1 MIIKSMKT
9 LFSRPMSRKR
19 LSVLVA
25 SLIVLLAATSFFIYE
40 GTKKTV
46 TVTLDGKVK
55 VIKTHADTVK
65 DLLKDLNIKTRSEDY
80 VVPALNKKI
89 EKDMKVVWEP
99 AKQVTITID
108 GKESKYWT
116 TADTVGEFLKEQNIV
131 VEEHDKLNVEQD
143 SKIKNNLKITLEKA
157 FSIKLVDGGKEKQ
170 VLTTSTTVADFLEQQ
185 GIKLNDLDRVEP
197 KLTEKIQKDSVVNI
211 IRVEKVTDVV
221 EETIDFAV
229 ENRND
234 HTLAKGSQKVI
245 QQGEKGLKKKEFEV
259 ILENGK
265 EVSRKLIKEEV
276 VKNSK
281 TKIVAIGT
289 KEILQTTS
297 RGDQIVNEFY
307 VEATAYTAYCNGCNG
322 YTATGID
329 LRANPNMKVI
339 AVDPSVIPLGTK
351 VWVEGYGYAIA
362 ADTGKHIN
370 GKRIDLF
377 FPTKTDAYRWGRKT
391 VKIRILK

>member
-25 SLIVLLAATSFFIYE
+25 SLIVLLVATSYFIYE

-46 TVTLDGKVK
+46 TVTLDGEVK

-329 LRANPNMKVI
+329 LRANPNIKVI

-362 ADTGKHIN
+362 ADTGKHIK

>member
-46 TVTLDGKVK
+46 TVTLDGEVK

-362 ADTGKHIN
+362 ADTGKHIK

-377 FPTKTDAYRWGRKT
+377 FPTKTEAYRWGRKT

>member
-25 SLIVLLAATSFFIYE
+25 SLIVLLVATSYFIYE

-46 TVTLDGKVK
+46 TVTLDGEVK

-65 DLLKDLNIKTRSEDY
+65 ELLKDLNIKTRSEDY

-329 LRANPNMKVI
+329 LRANPNIKVI

-362 ADTGKHIN
+362 ADTGKHIK

-377 FPTKTDAYRWGRKT
+377 FPTKTEAYRWGRKT

>member
-1 MIIKSMKT
+1 MKT

-25 SLIVLLAATSFFIYE
+25 SLIVLLTATSFFIYE

-46 TVTLDGKVK
+46 TVTLDGEVK

-80 VVPALNKKI
+80 VVPALSEKI
-89 EKDMKVVWEP
+89 KNDMKVVWEP

-116 TADTVGEFLKEQNIV
+116 TANTVGEFLKEQNIV

-143 SKIKNNLKITLEKA
+143 SKIKNDLIITLEKA

-170 VLTTSTTVADFLEQQ
+170 VLTTSTTVADFLKQQ
-185 GIKLNDLDRVEP
+185 GIKLNDLDKVEP
-197 KLTEKIQKDSVVNI
+197 KLKEKIQKDSVVNI

-221 EETIDFAV
+221 EETINFAV

-234 HTLAKGSQKVI
+234 ATLAKGSQKVI

-307 VEATAYTAYCNGCNG
+307 AEATAYTAYCNGCNG

-329 LRANPNMKVI
+329 LRANPNIKVI
-339 AVDPSVIPLGTK
+339 AVDPSVIPLGPK

-362 ADTGKHIN
+362 ADTGKNIK

>member
-1 MIIKSMKT
+1 MKT

-46 TVTLDGKVK
+46 TVTLDGEVK

-65 DLLKDLNIKTRSEDY
+65 ELLKDLNIKTRSEDY

-116 TADTVGEFLKEQNIV
+116 TVDTVGEFLKEQNIV

-329 LRANPNMKVI
+329 LRANPNIKVI

-362 ADTGKHIN
+362 ADTGKHIK

-377 FPTKTDAYRWGRKT
+377 FPTKTEAYRWGRKT

>member
-25 SLIVLLAATSFFIYE
+25 SLIVLLVATSYFIYE

-46 TVTLDGKVK
+46 TVTLDGEVK

-65 DLLKDLNIKTRSEDY
+65 ELLKDLNIKTRSEDY

-116 TADTVGEFLKEQNIV
+116 TVDTVGEFLKEQNIV

-329 LRANPNMKVI
+329 LRANPNIKVI

-362 ADTGKHIN
+362 ADTGKHIK

-377 FPTKTDAYRWGRKT
+377 FPTKTEAYRWGRKT